1 MIGPRASTGG
11 RCLKRY
17 RVRRIIGLLVFIG
30 LLVLIGL
37 LIWWKWATAPVGE
50 VGPTVIVVARGA
62 AIDDIGR
69 QLQQAKLIKSVAAFK
84 LMVMKLGVSKSIQ
97 AGDFRLD
104 GKMSLAEVV
113 TGLTHG
119 SLDVW
124 ITLPEGW
131 RREQMAQRLAENL
144 SDSFDAG
151 EFIRL
156 SAAEEGYLFPDTYL
170 MPQEASA
177 GAVVKLLTETFRKKV
192 GVIDRDMVILASI
205 VEREAKGEADRKLVA
220 AILLKRL
227 KLNMGLNADAS
238 LQFILGGPTDWW
250 PTPKAVDKQLKSP
263 FNTYIYAGLPP
274 APIANPGLA
283 VITAVRQA
291 QDTPYVYYLHDAEG
305 EIHPAKT
312 LEEHQANIDRYL
324 GY

>member
-1 MIGPRASTGG
+1 
-11 RCLKRY
+11 LKRCK
-17 RVRRIIGLLVFIG
+17 VRRIIGLLVFIG

-50 VGPTVIVVARGA
+50 VGPTVVVVTQGA
-62 AIDDIGR
+62 AIDTIGR

-104 GKMSLAEVV
+104 GKMSLAEIVR
-113 TGLTHG
+113 GLTHG

-124 ITLPEGW
+124 VTLPEGW

-192 GVIDRDMVILASI
+192 GAIDRDTVILASI

-220 AILLKRL
+220 EILLKRL
-227 KLNMGLNADAS
+227 KLNMGLNADAT
-238 LQFILGGPTDWW
+238 LQYILGEPSGWW
-250 PTPKAVDKQLKSP
+250 PTPTAADKQLQSA
-263 FNTYIYAGLPP
+263 FNTYIYTGLPP

-291 QDTPYVYYLHDAEG
+291 QDTLYLYYLHDKNG
-305 EIHPAKT
+305 DIHYAKSFF
-312 LEEHQANIDRYL
+312 EHRQNVLKYL
-324 GY
+324 KL